1 MTIVNADE
9 DFSKAKEIH
18 ATLDNN
24 TDFDNFSHD
33 DTEHV
38 IWTLSVKQKINPS
51 NEVLF
56 QDGSRAAFEQ
66 YLYLRYNFIRLKNKF
81 SCLPPFL
88 NFISFLLTFR
98 KGLFIFS
105 GNKRSIWTRIAMN
118 HSLWWLYCEAEV
130 VFVSSST
137 CPYSQSFSFI
147 SSSSSV
153 ILNFR
158 TWRWDRTKTIPWRL
172 VPFHRP
178 KKYDS
183 SGAEYFRYKENVP
196 VIVRRPPY

>member
-56 QDGSRAAFEQ
+56 HDGSRAAFEQ

-88 NFISFLLTFR
+88 DFISFLLTFR
-98 KGLFIFS
+98 KGLFI
-105 GNKRSIWTRIAMN
+105 
-118 HSLWWLYCEAEV
+118 
-130 VFVSSST
+130 
-137 CPYSQSFSFI
+137 
-147 SSSSSV
+147 
-153 ILNFR
+153 LNPNR
-158 TWRWDRTKTIPWRL
+158 
-172 VPFHRP
+172 
-178 KKYDS
+178 YDD
-183 SGAEYFRYKENVP
+183 YTVKQK
-196 VIVRRPPY
+196 

>member
-56 QDGSRAAFEQ
+56 HHGSRAAFEQ

-105 GNKRSIWTRIAMN
+105 GNKEKRSIWTRIAMMIILWSRSSIRFVVN
-118 HSLWWLYCEAEV
+118 LSLFSKFQFYLVLV
-130 VFVSSST
+130 VSH
-137 CPYSQSFSFI
+137 PELQG
-147 SSSSSV
+147 
-153 ILNFR
+153 LKMR
-158 TWRWDRTKTIPWRL
+158 
-172 VPFHRP
+172 
-178 KKYDS
+178 
-183 SGAEYFRYKENVP
+183 
-196 VIVRRPPY
+196 